1 MKYLA
6 AGLLFSVIAFA
17 QEPAAKDPLS
27 AETFSGLRF
36 RSLGPAVASGR
47 VTSFAVDPANSAHY
61 YVGVASGGVWRTV
74 NNGITWTPVFD
85 KEGSYSI
92 GTVVLDPKNPATV
105 WVGTGEN
112 NSQRSVSWGDGIYR
126 SDDAGATWHNLGLK
140 NSEHIGRIM
149 IDPRDS
155 NVVYVASQGPLW
167 AAGGDRGLYKTLDG
181 GKTWKKI
188 LEISENTGVSDI
200 AMEPGNPDTLLVT
213 SYQRRRH
220 QWTLIDGGPE
230 SGIYKSTDAG
240 ATWRRIKSGLPEG
253 DLGRIGLAWSP
264 AQQGLVYARVEVP
277 NQKSA
282 IYKSGDGGESWEK
295 RASLESIPMYFG
307 QIIADPKD
315 PLKIY
320 AGDVNFRVSEDG
332 GKTLRVL
339 GDRNKH
345 VDSHT
350 VWIDPSRTSH
360 LLVGCDGG
368 VYESYDGGDYWQ
380 FKANL
385 PTLQFYDVDADNSKP
400 FYYVYGGTQD
410 NNSLGGPT
418 RTRSRN
424 GAANS
429 DWFITNG
436 GDGFV
441 SHIDPQD
448 PDTVY
453 AESQNGGL
461 VRYDRKTGD
470 QVDLRPMEG
479 RGENPLRWNWDAPFI
494 ISPHSHTRLYFGA
507 NRLFRSDDRG
517 STWRAVS
524 PDVTKQLDRNALEVM
539 GKVWSADAV
548 AKNASTAFYGN
559 IASIAESPKREGL
572 LYIGTDDGL
581 IQVQDDAGANWRK
594 SGPMPGAP
602 ENTVVQ
608 RIVASLQDDAV
619 VYAALDNHQN
629 GDFKPYLFKSRD
641 RGRTWAS
648 ISGNLPAN
656 GTVWSLAEDHVNPN
670 LLFAGTEYGVFFTI
684 DGGAKW
690 TRLSGGLPVIQVRDM
705 VIQRRENDLVLATFG
720 RGIYVL
726 EDYSLLRTLKPEIL
740 GQEGVLFPV
749 KASNEFVESSPIGG
763 RDKGSQG
770 ESYFTAP
777 NPPVGAVF
785 TYYLRDSLRTKAQI
799 RRDAEREAEKLKQPV
814 KYPTAEQLREE
825 AEAEPPSVTLIV
837 TDASGKI
844 VRRVP
849 GPTDKGMHRVS
860 WDLRMPPVTI
870 TGLVVAE
877 EEEDS
882 EEEEQRP
889 RRNSGYFVP
898 PGKYRVTL
906 AQRVDEKT
914 VTVGAP
920 QTFDVTSE
928 GVPPTEFLEKVSRL
942 QISVNGAMAAA
953 NSTKQKLEAIRKALE
968 DSTADAKL
976 ENELEELD
984 GRLDD
989 LLRELRGDEALRRR
1003 QENTPR
1009 SIRERAADVAG
1020 ATRDLLAPPT
1030 RTQQD
1035 QYAIALAEFEQWLPK
1050 LRTLMDTEVKRFEK
1064 ELDSA
1069 KVPLTPGRIPDP
1081 R

>member
-1 MKYLA
+1 MKHLWA
-6 AGLLFSVIAFA
+6 VCLFSLVCSA
-17 QEPAAKDPLS
+17 QDPFS
-27 AETFSGLRF
+27 SDTFQGLRF

-47 VTSFAVDPANSAHY
+47 VTSFAVDPANTAHY
-61 YVGVASGGVWRTV
+61 FVGVASGGVWRTE

-85 KEGSYSI
+85 KQGSYSI

-126 SDDAGATWHNLGLK
+126 SDDAGNTWRNLGLK
-140 NSEHIGRIM
+140 NSEHIGRIV

-155 NVVYVASQGPLW
+155 NIVYVASQGPLW
-167 AAGGDRGLYKTLDG
+167 ASGGDRGLYKTTDG
-181 GKTWKKI
+181 GKSWTKI
-188 LEISENTGVSDI
+188 LDISENTGVTDI
-200 AMEPGNPDTLLVT
+200 AMEPGNPDVLLAA

-240 ATWRRIKSGLPEG
+240 ATWRRIKAGLGEG

-264 AQQGLVYARVEVP
+264 AQKGLVYARVEAP

-282 IYKSGDGGESWEK
+282 IYRSGDGGESWEK
-295 RASLESIPMYFG
+295 RAGLESIPMYFG

-320 AGDVNFRVSEDG
+320 AGDVNFRVSDDG

-350 VWIDPSRTSH
+350 VWIDPARTSH

-400 FYYVYGGTQD
+400 FYFVYGGTQD
-410 NNSLGGPT
+410 NASLGGPS

-424 GAANS
+424 GIANS
-429 DWFITNG
+429 DWFVTTG

-441 SHIDPQD
+441 SRIDPQD

-461 VRYDRKTGD
+461 VRVDRKTGEHT
-470 QVDLRPMEG
+470 DLQPVEG

-507 NRLFRSDDRG
+507 NKLFRSDDRG

-524 PDVTKQLDRNALEVM
+524 PDMSKQLDRNKLEVM

-559 IASIAESPKREGL
+559 IASISESPKREGL

-581 IQVQDDAGANWRK
+581 IQVQDDNGADWRK
-594 SGPMPGAP
+594 AGVMPGAP
-602 ENTVVQ
+602 DNTVVQ
-608 RIVASLQDDAV
+608 RVVSSINAENV
-619 VYAALDNHQN
+619 VYAVLDNHQN
-629 GDFKPYLFKSRD
+629 GDFKPYLFKSSD
-641 RGRTWAS
+641 RGRTWES
-648 ISGNLPAN
+648 IAGNLPVN
-656 GTVWSLAEDHVNPN
+656 GTVWSFAEDHVNPN

-705 VIQRRENDLVLATFG
+705 AVQRRENDLVLATFG

-726 EDYSLLRTLKPEIL
+726 EDYSLLRTLKPEML
-740 GQEGVLFPV
+740 TQESALFPV
-749 KASNEFVESSPIGG
+749 KTANEFVETSAIGG
-763 RDKGSQG
+763 RDKGFQG
-770 ESYFTAP
+770 EAFFTAP

-785 TYYLRDSLRTKAQI
+785 TYYLRDSLKTKAQA
-799 RRDAEREAEKLKQPV
+799 RQEAERAAEKNKQAV
-814 KYPTAEQLREE
+814 KYPTAEELREE
-825 AEAEPPSVTLIV
+825 AESEAPSITLVVADI
-837 TDASGKI
+837 AGKI

-849 GPTDKGMHRVS
+849 GSIDKGMHRVV
-860 WDLRMPPVTI
+860 WDLRVPPVTI
-870 TGLVVAE
+870 AGAALAE
-877 EEEDS
+877 EDEDS

-889 RRNSGYFVP
+889 ARRGSGYFVP
-898 PGKYRVTL
+898 PGRYRLTLVRQEDGKSVTL
-906 AQRVDEKT
+906 GSA
-914 VTVGAP
+914 
-920 QTFDVTSE
+920 QTFDVTSD
-928 GVPPTEFLEKVSRL
+928 GMPPSDFLEKVSRL
-942 QISVNGAMAAA
+942 QISVDGAVAVA
-953 NSTKQKLEAIRKALE
+953 NSTKQRLEAIRHALE

-976 ENELEELD
+976 DSELEGLD

-989 LLRELRGDEALRRR
+989 MLRELRGDVALRRR
-1003 QENTPR
+1003 QENTPK

-1020 ATRDLLAPPT
+1020 GTRDLLGPPT
-1030 RTQQD
+1030 KTQQD
-1035 QYAIALAEFEQWLPK
+1035 QYAIALAEFELVLPK
-1050 LRTLMDTEVKRFEK
+1050 LRALIDTDLKKFEK
-1064 ELDSA
+1064 ELDA
-1069 KVPLTPGRIPDP
+1069 ARVPLTPGRIPDP